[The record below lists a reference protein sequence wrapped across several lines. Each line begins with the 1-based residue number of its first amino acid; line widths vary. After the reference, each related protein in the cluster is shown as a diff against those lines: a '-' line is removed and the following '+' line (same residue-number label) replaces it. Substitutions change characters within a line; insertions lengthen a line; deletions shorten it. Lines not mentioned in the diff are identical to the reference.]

1 MDSTRLPQIPYG
13 PRFGD
18 GVRQEPS
25 IERRT
30 FMALVSGGLLAVPL
44 SAEAQQAGKVYRI
57 GSLVEVMPTLPPGQG
72 PFYDRLREL
81 GWVYG
86 QNIVTEPRAWG
97 DQNERI
103 PDLAAELIRWGADI
117 FTVAG
122 GIDAMRVQQ
131 VTRTIPIVTR
141 QAVDAWERL
150 GPPKWR
156 L

>member
-1 MDSTRLPQIPYG
+1 MEPDHQAPCEEERDVRVRL
-13 PRFGD
+13 
-18 GVRQEPS
+18 
-25 IERRT
+25 
-30 FMALVSGGLLAVPL
+30 A
-44 SAEAQQAGKVYRI
+44 AEAQLAGKVYRI
-57 GSLVEVMPTLPPGQG
+57 CSLVEVMPTLPPGQG

>member
-1 MDSTRLPQIPYG
+1 MEPDHQAPCEEERDVRGRL
-13 PRFGD
+13 
-18 GVRQEPS
+18 
-25 IERRT
+25 
-30 FMALVSGGLLAVPL
+30 A
-44 SAEAQQAGKVYRI
+44 AEAQLAGKVYRI

-103 PDLAAELIRWGADI
+103 PDLAAELIRWGA
-117 FTVAG
+117 G
-122 GIDAMRVQQ
+122 VQQ